1 VPPPHG
7 LGSRVEWRGLFKL
20 CLSDVWP
27 CQFNI
32 PAGSPVDLVR
42 TGTHGP
48 RALVPPPYGLGRG
61 IEWRGLLKL
70 RLSGVWLFR
79 FDLFIRAGA
88 HGSRTGLPPPVL
100 TAGHANRAESQH
112 DRRAKTENEMFH
124 RCVTSM
130 RSSGPP
136 LENWIGSWRRSGIFP
151 MWQDVS
157 QHFSAELSQVAEEE
171 CPRNPLGRRHSIQF
185 GTIRRNRRAQDQV
198 KTCIPF
204 AVKSRGG
211 LRVTYVIG
219 PHFTDNGLPSP
230 EKNLPK
236 IGVALPG
243 VWGSLYPSPSG
254 VPWHPTGAERIWEE
268 FSTALAHKY
277 EMRGKVL
284 ENLENHSGLA
294 GHFASH

>member
-1 VPPPHG
+1 
-7 LGSRVEWRGLFKL
+7 
-20 CLSDVWP
+20 
-27 CQFNI
+27 
-32 PAGSPVDLVR
+32 
-42 TGTHGP
+42 
-48 RALVPPPYGLGRG
+48 
-61 IEWRGLLKL
+61 
-70 RLSGVWLFR
+70 
-79 FDLFIRAGA
+79 
-88 HGSRTGLPPPVL
+88 
-100 TAGHANRAESQH
+100 
-112 DRRAKTENEMFH
+112 
-124 RCVTSM
+124 
-130 RSSGPP
+130 
-136 LENWIGSWRRSGIFP
+136 

-157 QHFSAELSQVAEEE
+157 QHFSAELSEVAEEE

-185 GTIRRNRRAQDQV
+185 GTVRRNRRAQDQV

-230 EKNLPK
+230 EKNLLK
-236 IGVALPG
+236 IGVVLPG

-254 VPWHPTGAERIWEE
+254 VPWHPTGVERIWEE